1 MQYLA
6 NTELKLGF
14 GDRIFFFHLVLL
26 LLSEGVSPGVQC
38 CSVPQVTL

>member
-26 LLSEGVSPGVQC
+26 LLSEGVSRC